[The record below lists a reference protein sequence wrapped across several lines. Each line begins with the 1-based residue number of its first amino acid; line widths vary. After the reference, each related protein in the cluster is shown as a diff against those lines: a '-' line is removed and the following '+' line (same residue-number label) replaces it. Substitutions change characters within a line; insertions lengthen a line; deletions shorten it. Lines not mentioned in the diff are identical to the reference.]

1 MYQQLYCFGGGD
13 TGGGG
18 GSAGDFDDS
27 YNQAMGYTDSSGQ
40 ATGSGGDSDPAR
52 TESGAVARTSNYES
66 QIEAAARA
74 AAGGGDY
81 TDVFAG
87 DTAAFNDMQR
97 ALSGAATAP
106 STAAL
111 GPSMGD
117 TTTPVQAAP
126 RDVGQISRAEQLGGA
141 RQYNVAPAAAGAI
154 TRDEQ
159 LARQGR
165 QATETELGEIDVF
178 DTAYTGGAVPA
189 AGPAAD
195 IIGEARRTAPLD
207 APADTSTRRTI
218 EEQALT
224 GSFAVPSAPRPD
236 VVTDFDGVT
245 LSMGPGV
252 PKDEF
257 VQDTTPRTKEEQAMA
272 EDRGYFNYQ
281 DLNKDGTV
289 TDFERVASA
298 QAFGLVGYLSD
309 LGRRMNVGPTNADGT
324 AAIPGRD
331 YEPERT
337 ASGALVDQ
345 PIGFDYEG
353 QAYGTP
359 DSIYSQDGGDGGGP
373 APVVAPIAP
382 VTCPEGYKYNS
393 DNNSCEYVGVVLGGS
408 GATQLAPI
416 TQTTQYTGIAGLEP
430 FVLQP
435 SYTAPTSFAPLYN
448 VG

>member
-1 MYQQLYCFGGGD
+1 MRLNPTHPSDNPMYQQLYCFGSGGN
-13 TGGGG
+13 TSG
-18 GSAGDFDDS
+18 GSASDFDDS

-87 DTAAFNDMQR
+87 DTAAYNDMQR

-141 RQYNVAPAAAGAI
+141 RQYGVAPAAAGAI

-165 QATETELGEIDVF
+165 QGTETELGEIDVF
-178 DTAYTGGAVPA
+178 DTAYTGGATPATNVTRA
-189 AGPAAD
+189 AGVEQARNVSRNAEDLAYEDMTGAAPTPKSAAD
-195 IIGEARRTAPLD
+195 LG
-207 APADTSTRRTI
+207 
-218 EEQALT
+218 
-224 GSFAVPSAPRPD
+224 
-236 VVTDFDGVT
+236 
-245 LSMGPGV
+245 
-252 PKDEF
+252 F
-257 VQDTTPRTKEEQAMA
+257 VQDTTPRTKEEKAMA

-289 TDFERVASA
+289 TDLEKIASS

-393 DNNSCEYVGVVLGGS
+393 DNNSCEYVGVTLGGS